1 MEAEIINNKAPMN
14 ATQNIRLNKMKGIT
28 DNQIVSVTLLIE
40 MKYSYLDSG
49 MGRLYFIHGFT
60 DQVSGIDFILVD
72 RQGKKMVKYVLSGDI
87 DNFIK
92 EFKEDKIPSHV
103 SQKLIPKQEPIPK
116 RLPQAPT
123 KDVFKY
129 THLYIGQEFIY
140 ESTAEKLRG
149 TIYNVDKDG
158 GFYGVGKSGGDDDY
172 MEMWEWANWPDDE
185 KVRLILLG
193 TDELSKEQ
201 SKEYYIKCIK
211 RSIPEGTL
219 NVDTPESIRYLL
231 GIGVDCFDLIE
242 QGLAV
247 RKKDADKMVYNNTFV
262 NNLQDKT

>member
-1 MEAEIINNKAPMN
+1 M
-14 ATQNIRLNKMKGIT
+14 
-28 DNQIVSVTLLIE
+28 
-40 MKYSYLDSG
+40 
-49 MGRLYFIHGFT
+49 
-60 DQVSGIDFILVD
+60 
-72 RQGKKMVKYVLSGDI
+72 
-87 DNFIK
+87 
-92 EFKEDKIPSHV
+92 
-103 SQKLIPKQEPIPK
+103 
-116 RLPQAPT
+116 
-123 KDVFKY
+123 
-129 THLYIGQEFIY
+129 
-140 ESTAEKLRG
+140 
-149 TIYNVDKDG
+149 
-158 GFYGVGKSGGDDDY
+158 
-172 MEMWEWANWPDDE
+172 
-185 KVRLILLG
+185 G